1 MGDGEVLFLYTDG
14 LTEGKDRAGRMF
26 GLDRVKR
33 LLGNLS
39 FTTDDLMTPEEIL
52 QYMVKAAHDFADG
65 TEQSDDL
72 TMLVVQHFPNSQKG
86 EEHLVLQN
94 NLGELARLKQFV
106 VTVADKTGMEA
117 SVAHNVRLALEEV
130 VVNVME
136 YAYPGQE
143 GEIRVDALFDNR
155 QLTLVVT
162 DSGSPFDPTA
172 AEDADTTLTAEER
185 PIGGLGIFLTRQL
198 MDTVDYERKDGKNV
212 LTMKKQLL

>member
-33 LLGNLS
+33 LLGNLP

-72 TMLVVQHFPNSQKG
+72 TMLVVQHLPKSQKG

-117 SVAHNVRLALEEV
+117 TVAHNVRLALEEV